1 MKNLIL
7 ILLSFSFLGFLTGC
21 QKARNKYF
29 DTKISGKVFDFYTKK
44 PLANATVVFGKI
56 QESDFY
62 HAYDSATTDEQGYY
76 EIKSEEK
83 YLEEGW
89 NSVYIVSAKK
99 EGYEITFADKAFDEF
114 DGFYKKVEGSRN
126 NKNVN
131 LYLRKEITFNVK
143 AIDQFPYLD
152 YNSNEL
158 VYIGL
163 WQKIGNLGYGF
174 WYPPYH
180 PTLNKYQ
187 DYKNERNDFDTTGIK
202 KFVVPFSYYFIR
214 VFTRDP
220 STSTD
225 LPLNILNT
233 ATIDPNSVPD
243 TLKINF

>member
-7 ILLSFSFLGFLTGC
+7 ILLSYSFLSFLTGC

-29 DTKISGKVFDFYTKK
+29 DTKISGRVLDFYTRE

-99 EGYEITFADKAFDEF
+99 EGYEITFADKAIDEF
-114 DGFYKKVEGSRN
+114 DGFYKKVEGSKK

-131 LYLRKEITFNVK
+131 LYLRKEITLNVEL
-143 AIDQFPYLD
+143 IDEMPYEERTPIKYVQFYMWLL
-152 YNSNEL
+152 NNKGE
-158 VYIGL
+158 
-163 WQKIGNLGYGF
+163 KIE
-174 WYPPYH
+174 WVSYPPFH
-180 PTLNKYQ
+180 KRLNP
-187 DYKNERNDFDTTGIK
+187 NNSWSSDFINTQYFKQITVPYGSYSLVVRSGI
-202 KFVVPFSYYFIR
+202 VA
-214 VFTRDP
+214 DNP
-220 STSTD
+220 SSID
-225 LPLNILNT
+225 LKEFQYLPKSSSNNI
-233 ATIDPNSVPD
+233 
-243 TLKINF
+243 TLKY

>member
-29 DTKISGKVFDFYTKK
+29 DTKISGKVFDFYTRK

-62 HAYDSATTDEQGYY
+62 HAYDSATTDEQGNY

-99 EGYEITFADKAFDEF
+99 EGYEVTFADKAFDEF

-131 LYLRKEITFNVK
+131 LYLRKELKVEVTFN
-143 AIDQFPYLD
+143 DQFPYIDFSNNNYYYCYLAREENSHYFLQYPGWHKTLNSD
-152 YNSNEL
+152 YNSGLQVKFLTNLDKISFTIPISEVFL
-158 VYIGL
+158 VVDLITGSNPPIFL
-163 WQKIGNLGYGF
+163 FSQKID
-174 WYPPYH
+174 PSK
-180 PTLNKYQ
+180 TLN
-187 DYKNERNDFDTTGIK
+187 
-202 KFVVPFSYYFIR
+202 
-214 VFTRDP
+214 
-220 STSTD
+220 
-225 LPLNILNT
+225 NIEIVL
-233 ATIDPNSVPD
+233 
-243 TLKINF
+243 